1 MIILSSFIIICLFYT
16 IYNNYINGKIVVGK
30 SNKYLPV
37 DDPSKGEIISE
48 VLLSNLNDYNSLVDS
63 SEKAFEA
70 WAANADDFQA
80 LESVSREMADIL
92 KKNGISENAA
102 EGAAHRPHRV

>member
-1 MIILSSFIIICLFYT
+1 MKRLD
-16 IYNNYINGKIVVGK
+16 NYINGKIVVGK

-63 SEKAFEA
+63 SEKAL
-70 WAANADDFQA
+70 NLGQ
-80 LESVSREMADIL
+80 
-92 KKNGISENAA
+92 K
-102 EGAAHRPHRV
+102 